1 VRAVREAV
9 DTAIRLD
16 ANGSWDRKTADE
28 AIEALASLGVEYVE
42 QPLPAEALSG
52 LSALRGRGVGIAADE
67 SLRECGVDAVLDADA
82 ADVAI
87 LKPMALGGPD
97 IAIDAARQFLNAGVD
112 PVVTTT
118 IDGAVAR
125 ASAVHV
131 AAAVPDVR
139 PCGLA
144 TGEMLASDL
153 GTDPVPVV
161 DGEIALPDGPGNVG
175 TVFDDLL
182 WD

>member
-1 VRAVREAV
+1 MA
-9 DTAIRLD
+9 
-16 ANGSWDRKTADE
+16 
-28 AIEALASLGVEYVE
+28 
-42 QPLPAEALSG
+42 
-52 LSALRGRGVGIAADE
+52 ALRGRGVEIAVDE
-67 SLRECGVDAVLDADA
+67 SVRDCGVDAVLGADA

-97 IAIDAARQFLNAGVD
+97 AATETARLFVDAGVD

-125 ASAVHV
+125 AAAVHV
-131 AAAVPDVR
+131 AAAVPGDR
-139 PCGLA
+139 ACGLA
-144 TGEMLASDL
+144 TGGMLAGDL

-161 DGEIALPDGPGNVG
+161 DGAITVPDGPGNVG
-175 TVFDDLL
+175 AAFDDRL